1 LARLDL
7 GADRLAT
14 IRAESVDGPEAPPLA
29 IGRLSSV
36 MVADEAER
44 SSLSGRAA
52 ANAPAEGPSGVA
64 GWLLVL
70 SLLLVVW
77 QPVSLGLVASSVL
90 GSLTLRGLPVA
101 TVLLVRIVVTAAG
114 IGAGL
119 ALLNRR
125 PGAVSFAKVSLVVSA
140 ATDAFTYSTPYFPSN
155 RVPGDTILYVVA
167 SLAYYAIWLAYLFQS
182 KRVRRT
188 FASPA
193 S

>member
-1 LARLDL
+1 V
-7 GADRLAT
+7 T
-14 IRAESVDGPEAPPLA
+14 
-29 IGRLSSV
+29 
-36 MVADEAER
+36 
-44 SSLSGRAA
+44 
-52 ANAPAEGPSGVA
+52 

-101 TVLLVRIVVTAAG
+101 TVLLVRLVVTAAG

-125 PGAVSFAKVSLVVSA
+125 PGAVSFAKVSLVASA
-140 ATDAFTYSTPYFPSN
+140 GTDVFAYSTPYFPSN

-167 SLAYYAIWLAYLFQS
+167 SLAYYGIWLAYLFRS

-188 FASPA
+188 FSSPA
-193 S
+193 